1 MKLTTLVGSGMLA
14 VVLASPVAMA
24 KESNALHEQEQ
35 ARILEQN
42 RQRLEQRFQNRSE
55 DGVGSQYRYE
65 QRQRHRST
73 GNGGQQKRYEE
84 QSQQRSSG
92 GQGGGR
98 R

>member
-1 MKLTTLVGSGMLA
+1 MKLTTLVGSGMLT

-65 QRQRHRST
+65 QRHRST
-73 GNGGQQKRYEE
+73 GNDGQQKRYEE
-84 QSQQRSSG
+84 QAQQRSSG

>member
-65 QRQRHRST
+65 QRHRST
-73 GNGGQQKRYEE
+73 GNDGQQKRYEE
-84 QSQQRSSG
+84 QAQQRSSG

>member
-65 QRQRHRST
+65 QRHRST